1 MPDDHDAAPTQ
12 PRPHAWTDKAAQV
25 LASALFIAFVVWLA
39 RGVAQGGWGLWLAIA
54 LVATPIAGYLA
65 FLGWIAFAFIR
76 EGKRNV
82 RAAEEARRAQEANRT
97 RPLKPRRRRSR
108 GNR

>member
-1 MPDDHDAAPTQ
+1 MTG
-12 PRPHAWTDKAAQV
+12 PRSPHGWTDKAAQV
-25 LASALFIAFVVWLA
+25 LASAIFVAFVVWLA
-39 RGVAQGGWGLWLAIA
+39 RGVAQGGWVLWFAIA
-54 LVATPIAGYLA
+54 LVAAPIVGYLA

-82 RAAEEARRAQEANRT
+82 RAAEQARREAQAGRA